1 MAFFRLVQG
10 PLAEVCASGDV
21 IGRIVRR
28 ELDGVIVRGAVDP
41 GRAAEVVGALEAGS
55 LAVPRR
61 RFAREFEAFAIGPC
75 LDQAE
80 HGTEAYFDAVPTFED
95 AAHEVLGNEVE
106 EGLATALAALA
117 APKGIVTP
125 RDASGRSYGRFSLR
139 CLPPGGLIP
148 PHAEN
153 EHLLRPPYDDL
164 RPQLDPRVIVS
175 FYLTLA
181 PAESGGELSVHA
193 FGFEELDRASMRDR
207 HSQVGDALAHRES
220 LAMKPRAGD
229 LLVFDGGRNFH
240 QVLPVGGAKNRWTMG
255 GFLALS
261 ASGAQVLAWA

>member
-1 MAFFRLVQG
+1 MSLRPKTCQIVPTTSQKVSHATGNGRKRRSGNLTSTTVARFLGGAGEVVAAAEPLHRVSGSPPPDRICFTLRRVAFFRLVQG

-125 RDASGRSYGRFSLR
+125 RDASGQIG
-139 CLPPGGLIP
+139 
-148 PHAEN
+148 
-153 EHLLRPPYDDL
+153 
-164 RPQLDPRVIVS
+164 
-175 FYLTLA
+175 
-181 PAESGGELSVHA
+181 
-193 FGFEELDRASMRDR
+193 RASC
-207 HSQVGDALAHRES
+207 RE
-220 LAMKPRAGD
+220 R
-229 LLVFDGGRNFH
+229 V
-240 QVLPVGGAKNRWTMG
+240 
-255 GFLALS
+255 
-261 ASGAQVLAWA
+261 